1 MKATL
6 QIKITS
12 GLLLTHKVA
21 MFPWGFVP
29 LLMLLGLKAKSLALN
44 SNRLG
49 LATVPSTQ
57 IKETNN
63 GGNTEIEDV
72 FILAPWGRGIM
83 EGFSTPKSAF
93 RFKQWM
99 IGMHGTA
106 VLVQMLSSPA
116 VLVQMLSSAS
126 STHHCLS
133 PGPTRLSVRL
143 LIC

>member
-21 MFPWGFVP
+21 TFPWGFVP

-49 LATVPSTQ
+49 LATVPSTLTD
-57 IKETNN
+57 ETNS
-63 GGNTEIEDV
+63 GGSTEIEDV
-72 FILAPWGRGIM
+72 FRLAPWGRGIM
-83 EGFSTPKSAF
+83 EGSSTPKSAF
-93 RFKQWM
+93 RFKQCTK
-99 IGMHGTA
+99 GMHDA
-106 VLVQMLSSPA
+106 A

-126 STHHCLS
+126 FTLHCLRS
-133 PGPTRLSVRL
+133 GPTGLSVRL